1 MTDYA
6 WCSRSSS
13 RISCVHEDNST
24 QKLRYRWAST
34 YLPYGKIAPQF
45 LNLTTSRGQEST
57 RFRLQLFEERH
68 RPPSVVTPVAP
79 KFCADP
85 SPIEGT
91 EQSVHPVRR
100 ARQRAAAP
108 RPGEMPLVSEKHR
121 YCLASHGY
129 ALALARRDRINPA
142 IPPFDHGE
150 SRYRTDQ
157 GNEPCSSTI
166 STAFEGSE
174 SRNV

>member
-1 MTDYA
+1 MLGAVDPAVGLGVFTRKSLLKVAD
-6 WCSRSSS
+6 SLG
-13 RISCVHEDNST
+13 VNP
-24 QKLRYRWAST
+24 
-34 YLPYGKIAPQF
+34 LPYGKIASQF

-85 SPIEGT
+85 GTIEGT

-108 RPGEMPLVSEKHR
+108 RPREDPLGQRE
-121 YCLASHGY
+121 AS
-129 ALALARRDRINPA
+129 LLPRQSWVPPRARSAR
-142 IPPFDHGE
+142 
-150 SRYRTDQ
+150 
-157 GNEPCSSTI
+157 
-166 STAFEGSE
+166 
-174 SRNV
+174 